1 MLNPNL
7 NIRLRER
14 LGRLN
19 QLDGVSYVDECR
31 YLLSFLQSDRYCN
44 GFLTELEADTSVD
57 VRAWMVA
64 RDRDLH
70 LSFPDTEKERARI
83 CYSLLIL
90 QRRLI

>member
-7 NIRLRER
+7 NIRLRGR

-44 GFLTELEADTSVD
+44 GFLKELEADTSVD

-64 RDRDLH
+64 RDRDPN
-70 LSFPDTEKERARI
+70 LSFPDTEKRA
-83 CYSLLIL
+83 CKDLLL
-90 QRRLI
+90 SPKDRRES